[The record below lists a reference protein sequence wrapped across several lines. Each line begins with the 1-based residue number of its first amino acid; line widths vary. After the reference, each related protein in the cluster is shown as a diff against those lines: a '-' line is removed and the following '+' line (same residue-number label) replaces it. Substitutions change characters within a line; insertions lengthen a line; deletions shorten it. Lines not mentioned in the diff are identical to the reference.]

1 MSRAERLLDILQC
14 MRGRH
19 FPITAKEISVI
30 MNVSERT
37 IYRDIISLQS
47 AGAHIDGE
55 AGVGYILRKETF
67 LPPLMLTEEEAESLL
82 LGLRYV
88 NQRGDATLKSVA
100 LTARRKLVSIL
111 PESIRLCDFSPEML
125 PGPSEKDFPVN
136 SISLDFFRNAIRN
149 QIRLSISYGDE
160 KNDMTERMIWPIALS
175 FTDHVRIL
183 IAWCELR
190 SDFRFFRTD
199 RIILARNSDRYPTS
213 RIILI
218 KKFREQYE
226 F

>member
-1 MSRAERLLDILQC
+1 

-82 LGLRYV
+82 LGLR
-88 NQRGDATLKSVA
+88 
-100 LTARRKLVSIL
+100 
-111 PESIRLCDFSPEML
+111 
-125 PGPSEKDFPVN
+125 
-136 SISLDFFRNAIRN
+136 
-149 QIRLSISYGDE
+149 
-160 KNDMTERMIWPIALS
+160 
-175 FTDHVRIL
+175 
-183 IAWCELR
+183 
-190 SDFRFFRTD
+190 
-199 RIILARNSDRYPTS
+199 
-213 RIILI
+213 
-218 KKFREQYE
+218 
-226 F
+226 

>member
-1 MSRAERLLDILQC
+1 
-14 MRGRH
+14 
-19 FPITAKEISVI
+19 

-67 LPPLMLTEEEAESLL
+67 LPPLMLTAEEAESLL

-100 LTARRKLVSIL
+100 MTARSKLVSIL
-111 PESIRLCDFSPEML
+111 PEAMRLCDYSPEIL
-125 PGPSEKDFPVN
+125 PGPPEEHFPGN
-136 SISLDFFRNAIRN
+136 PISLDFFRTAIRS
-149 QIRLSISYGDE
+149 QRRLSISYSDE
-160 KNDMTERMIWPIALS
+160 KNAMTERMIWPIALS
-175 FTDHVRIL
+175 FTDHARIL

-199 RIILARNSDRYPTS
+199 RILFAANGDRYPAS
-213 RIILI
+213 RIKLL
-218 KKFREQYE
+218 KKFNSLYA